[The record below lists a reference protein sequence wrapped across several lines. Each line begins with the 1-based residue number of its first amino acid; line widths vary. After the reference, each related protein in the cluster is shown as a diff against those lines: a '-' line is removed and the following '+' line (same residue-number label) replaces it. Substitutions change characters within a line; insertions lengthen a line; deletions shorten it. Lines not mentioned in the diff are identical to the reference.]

1 MCAAT
6 PRTNARIL
14 ILSADM
20 PLSESRKAVLEHA
33 GWQVAVSRN
42 KQHALAML
50 HNESF
55 DLLIF
60 CNSLSSSA
68 VAEFAAIFRGKN
80 DHGRLLGIVDR
91 RSPEIDVD
99 DVLLAPVRPAEL
111 LEAVRHLLPS
121 T

>member
-6 PRTNARIL
+6 TRTNARIL

-20 PLSESRKAVLEHA
+20 SLSESRKAVLEHA

-50 HNESF
+50 HNEAF

-60 CNSLSSSA
+60 CNSLSASA
-68 VAEFAAIFRGKN
+68 VTEFGIIFRQKN
-80 DHGRLLGIVDR
+80 QHGRLLGIVDR
-91 RSPEIDVD
+91 RSPDIDVD
-99 DVLLAPVRPAEL
+99 DVLIAPVKPTEL
-111 LEAVRHLLPS
+111 LGAVQQLLAS
-121 T
+121 L